1 MAKSPS
7 ASPASTSFIC
17 ACRRFFAPPIA
28 CCCRSVEPTDDAPAE
43 TPETPVRKAGKRKA
57 RRDKETIG
65 RRRAVAATPVTAAE
79 LRALKREVSR
89 RAATLRWNPEPED
102 VQKSVAQLVL
112 TIVEFLRKLMERQAI
127 RRMEQKTLTKKEVEA
142 VGAALM
148 KLEETIRDIGRRFGL
163 TPRT

>member
-1 MAKSPS
+1 
-7 ASPASTSFIC
+7 
-17 ACRRFFAPPIA
+17 
-28 CCCRSVEPTDDAPAE
+28 
-43 TPETPVRKAGKRKA
+43 VRKVRKRKA
-57 RRDKETIG
+57 HATRKKPG

-148 KLEETIRDIGRRFGL
+148 TLEETIRDIGRRFGL
-163 TPRT
+163 TAEDLNLDLGPLGKLM